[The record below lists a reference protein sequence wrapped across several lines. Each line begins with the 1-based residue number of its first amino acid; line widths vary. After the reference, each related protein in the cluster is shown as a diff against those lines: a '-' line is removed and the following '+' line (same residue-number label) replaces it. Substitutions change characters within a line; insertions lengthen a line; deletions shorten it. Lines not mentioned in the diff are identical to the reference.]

1 MVKNANNPVVQIC
14 KRLHELEA
22 TEYRHQEQI
31 KIKSAWSP
39 KARDKYFY
47 FKNADLGIVESITD
61 LDLNA
66 YVIKKKYLQS

>member
-31 KIKSAWSP
+31 KIKSA
-39 KARDKYFY
+39 
-47 FKNADLGIVESITD
+47 
-61 LDLNA
+61 
-66 YVIKKKYLQS
+66 